1 MTEIF
6 ECYDSRGKNMM
17 MASWGPQ
24 EQNGEYI
31 WYPCFYDI
39 DTQLGINNTGIP
51 SFEYYVDATEN
62 GTFSTN
68 DSVLWNN
75 LYRNFKGA
83 IIQKYR
89 QLRGK
94 SSTYNT
100 LIIPPLETIERIEK
114 WYLAD
119 PVECKSFA
127 MRGERPL
134 IALNLDEYYKYITIT
149 NGQAGFQ
156 NRYGVELISICFRV
170 IEVYPDSNS

>member
-1 MTEIF
+1 
-6 ECYDSRGKNMM
+6 

-24 EQNGEYI
+24 TAGGDYI
-31 WYPCFYDI
+31 WYPIFYDI

-68 DSVLWNN
+68 DSILWNN
-75 LYRNFKGA
+75 LYRNFKSA

-89 QLRGK
+89 QLKGI
-94 SSTYNT
+94 SSTFGVLNK
-100 LIIPPLETIERIEK
+100 PPLNSIDRIEK

-119 PVECKSFA
+119 PEECNSIS

-134 IALNLDEYYKYITIT
+134 IAFNLDEYYKYITIT
-149 NGQAGFQ
+149 NSRPGGG
-156 NRYGVELISICFRV
+156 Y
-170 IEVYPDSNS
+170 